1 MKTVYFKMM
10 LDNVVANESTMRDN
24 VQALAVSA
32 IETFGNHGDTSRIEM
47 LVNASIKMKSIRSQ
61 TLKEF
66 IKEHANV
73 KFTPVK
79 DGVGFVV
86 KKIGKGAIEV
96 KEVTINWYDFDKVG
110 VAKPDMDLL
119 LKAKAMMA
127 GWGKSVEE
135 GKARRNTFN
144 DRLAAI
150 IEAEL
155 AAHEA
160 AHKAA

>member
-1 MKTVYFKMM
+1 MELKTFKTK
-10 LDNVVANESTMRDN
+10 LNAVIKSESTLRDN

-32 IETFGNHGDTSRIEM
+32 IETYGQHGDTSRIEL

-66 IKEHANV
+66 VKDHANV

-96 KEVTINWYDFDKVG
+96 KEVESNWYDFDKVG

-119 LKAKAMMA
+119 LKVQAVMS
-127 GWGKSVEE
+127 GWDKSIEE
-135 GKARRNTFN
+135 GKAKRNAFN
-144 DRLAAI
+144 DRMAAI
-150 IEAEL
+150 IKAEL
-155 AAHEA
+155 AAH
-160 AHKAA
+160 KAA

>member
-1 MKTVYFKMM
+1 MELKTFKTK
-10 LDNVVANESTMRDN
+10 LNAVIKSESTLRDN

-79 DGVGFVV
+79 DGAGFVV
-86 KKIGKGAIEV
+86 KKVGKGAIEV
-96 KEVTINWYDFDKVG
+96 KVVESNWYDFDKVG
-110 VAKPDMDLL
+110 VAVEKEVMKV
-119 LKAKAMMA
+119 LKGALATIKKAQSDNKLKTMTVAESRVVAQLESM
-127 GWGKSVEE
+127 
-135 GKARRNTFN
+135 
-144 DRLAAI
+144 LAV
-150 IEAEL
+150 
-155 AAHEA
+155 
-160 AHKAA
+160 

>member
-32 IETFGNHGDTSRIEM
+32 IETYGQHGDTSRIEM

-66 IKEHANV
+66 IKDHAHV

-96 KEVTINWYDFDKVG
+96 KEVTISWYDFDKVG

-127 GWGKSVEE
+127 GWGKSIEE
-135 GKARRNTFN
+135 GKAKRNTFN

>member
-32 IETFGNHGDTSRIEM
+32 IETFGKHGDTSRIEM
-47 LVNASIKMKSIRSQ
+47 LVNASVKMKSIRSQ

-66 IKEHANV
+66 IKDHANV

-86 KKIGKGAIEV
+86 KKVGKGAIEV
-96 KEVTINWYDFDKVG
+96 KEVASNWYDFDKVG
-110 VAKPDMDLL
+110 VAAEKEVMKV
-119 LKAKAMMA
+119 LKGALATIKKAQSDNKLKTMT
-127 GWGKSVEE
+127 VEE
-135 GKARRNTFN
+135 SRVVAQLESM
-144 DRLAAI
+144 LAA
-150 IEAEL
+150 
-155 AAHEA
+155 
-160 AHKAA
+160 

>member
-1 MKTVYFKMM
+1 MELKTFKTK
-10 LDNVVANESTMRDN
+10 LNAVIKSESTLRDN

-32 IETFGNHGDTSRIEM
+32 IETYGQHGDTSRIEM

-127 GWGKSVEE
+127 GWGKSIEE

>member
-1 MKTVYFKMM
+1 MEFKTFKTK
-10 LDNVVANESTMRDN
+10 LNAVIKSESTLRDN

-66 IKEHANV
+66 IKAHANV

-96 KEVTINWYDFDKVG
+96 KVVESNWYDFDKVG
-110 VAKPDMDLL
+110 VAVEKEAMKV
-119 LKAKAMMA
+119 LKGALATIKKAQSDNKLKTMTVAESKMVA
-127 GWGKSVEE
+127 QLESM
-135 GKARRNTFN
+135 
-144 DRLAAI
+144 LAA
-150 IEAEL
+150 
-155 AAHEA
+155 
-160 AHKAA
+160 

>member
-10 LDNVVANESTMRDN
+10 LENVIANESTMRDN

-32 IETFGNHGDTSRIEM
+32 IETYGQHGDTSRIEM
-47 LVNASIKMKSIRSQ
+47 LVNATIKMKSIRSQ

-66 IKEHANV
+66 IKDHANV

-96 KEVTINWYDFDKVG
+96 KEVTINWYDFDNAG
-110 VAKPDMDLL
+110 VAKPDADLL
-119 LKAKAMMA
+119 LKLQATMS
-127 GWGKSVEE
+127 GWDKSIEE
-135 GKARRNTFN
+135 GKAKRNAFN
-144 DRLAAI
+144 DRMAAMI
-150 IEAEL
+150 KAEL
-155 AAHEA
+155 V

>member
-10 LDNVVANESTMRDN
+10 LENVVANESTMRDN

-32 IETFGNHGDTSRIEM
+32 IETFGQHGDTSRIEM
-47 LVNASIKMKSIRSQ
+47 LVNATIKMKSIRSQ

-66 IKEHANV
+66 IKDHANV

-79 DGVGFVV
+79 DGAGFVV

-96 KEVTINWYDFDKVG
+96 KEVTINWYDFDNAG
-110 VAKPDMDLL
+110 VAKPDADLL
-119 LKAKAMMA
+119 LKLQATMS
-127 GWGKSVEE
+127 GWDKSIEE
-135 GKARRNTFN
+135 GKAKRNAFN
-144 DRLAAI
+144 DRMAAMI
-150 IEAEL
+150 KAEL
-155 AAHEA
+155 V

>member
-10 LDNVVANESTMRDN
+10 LENVVANESTMRDN

-66 IKEHANV
+66 IKDHANV

-96 KEVTINWYDFDKVG
+96 KEVTINWYDFDNAG

-119 LKAKAMMA
+119 IKAQALLA
-127 GWGKSVEE
+127 QWEKSKEE
-135 GKARRNTFN
+135 GKAKISNVN
-144 DRLAAI
+144 DRLAAMI
-150 IEAEL
+150 AAEL
-155 AAHEA
+155 V

>member
-10 LDNVVANESTMRDN
+10 LENVIANESTMRDN

-32 IETFGNHGDTSRIEM
+32 IETFGNHGDTSRIVM

-66 IKEHANV
+66 IKDHANV

-96 KEVTINWYDFDKVG
+96 KEVTINWYDFDNAG

-119 LKAKAMMA
+119 IKAQALLA
-127 GWGKSVEE
+127 QWEKSKEE
-135 GKARRNTFN
+135 GKAKISNVN
-144 DRLAAI
+144 DRLAAMI
-150 IEAEL
+150 AAEL
-155 AAHEA
+155 V

>member
-24 VQALAVSA
+24 VQALVVSA
-32 IETFGNHGDTSRIEM
+32 IETYGQHGDTSRIEM

-66 IKEHANV
+66 IKDHANV

-79 DGVGFVV
+79 DGAGFVV
-86 KKIGKGAIEV
+86 KKVGKGAIEV
-96 KEVTINWYDFDKVG
+96 KVVESNWYDFDKVG
-110 VAKPDMDLL
+110 VAKSDMDLL
-119 LKAKAMMA
+119 IKAQALLA
-127 GWGKSVEE
+127 QWEKSKEE
-135 GKARRNTFN
+135 GKAKVSNVN
-144 DRLAAI
+144 DRLAAMI
-150 IEAEL
+150 KAEL
-155 AAHEA
+155 V

>member
-1 MKTVYFKMM
+1 MELKTFKTK
-10 LDNVVANESTMRDN
+10 LNAVIKSESTLRDN

-66 IKEHANV
+66 IKGHANV

-96 KEVTINWYDFDKVG
+96 KEVESNWYDFDKVG
-110 VAKPDMDLL
+110 VAVEKEAMKV
-119 LKAKAMMA
+119 LKGALATIKKAQSDNKLKTMTVAESRMVA
-127 GWGKSVEE
+127 QLESM
-135 GKARRNTFN
+135 
-144 DRLAAI
+144 LAV
-150 IEAEL
+150 
-155 AAHEA
+155 
-160 AHKAA
+160 

>member
-1 MKTVYFKMM
+1 MELKTFKTK
-10 LDNVVANESTMRDN
+10 LNAVIKSESTLRDN

-32 IETFGNHGDTSRIEM
+32 IETFGQHGDTSRIEM

-66 IKEHANV
+66 IKDHANV

-96 KEVTINWYDFDKVG
+96 KEVESNWYDFDKVG
-110 VAKPDMDLL
+110 VTKPDMDLL
-119 LKAKAMMA
+119 IKAQALLA
-127 GWGKSVEE
+127 QWEKSKEE
-135 GKARRNTFN
+135 GKAKVSNVN
-144 DRLAAI
+144 DRLAALI
-150 IEAEL
+150 KAEL
-155 AAHEA
+155 AAH
-160 AHKAA
+160 KAA

>member
-10 LDNVVANESTMRDN
+10 LENVVANESTMRDN

-47 LVNASIKMKSIRSQ
+47 LVNATIKMKSIRSQ

-66 IKEHANV
+66 IKDHANV

-79 DGVGFVV
+79 NGVGFVV

-96 KEVTINWYDFDKVG
+96 KEVTINWYDFDNAG
-110 VAKPDMDLL
+110 VAVEKEAMKVLRGALATINKARSDNK
-119 LKAKAMMA
+119 LKTMT
-127 GWGKSVEE
+127 VEE
-135 GKARRNTFN
+135 SRVVAQLESM
-144 DRLAAI
+144 LAA
-150 IEAEL
+150 
-155 AAHEA
+155 
-160 AHKAA
+160 

>member
-1 MKTVYFKMM
+1 MELKTFKTK
-10 LDNVVANESTMRDN
+10 LNAVIKSESTLRDN

-32 IETFGNHGDTSRIEM
+32 IETYGQHGDTSRIEL

-66 IKEHANV
+66 VKDHANV

-96 KEVTINWYDFDKVG
+96 KDVESNWYDFDKVG

-119 LKAKAMMA
+119 LKVQAVMS
-127 GWGKSVEE
+127 GWDKSIEE
-135 GKARRNTFN
+135 GKAKRNAFN
-144 DRLAAI
+144 DRMAAI
-150 IEAEL
+150 IKAEL
-155 AAHEA
+155 AAH
-160 AHKAA
+160 KAA

>member
-10 LDNVVANESTMRDN
+10 LENVIANESTMRDN

-32 IETFGNHGDTSRIEM
+32 IDTFGTHGDTSRIEM

-66 IKEHANV
+66 IKDHANV

-96 KEVTINWYDFDKVG
+96 KVVESNWYDFDKVG
-110 VAKPDMDLL
+110 VAVEKEAMKV
-119 LKAKAMMA
+119 LKGALATIKKAQSDNKLKTMTVAESKMVA
-127 GWGKSVEE
+127 QLESM
-135 GKARRNTFN
+135 
-144 DRLAAI
+144 LAA
-150 IEAEL
+150 
-155 AAHEA
+155 
-160 AHKAA
+160 

>member
-1 MKTVYFKMM
+1 MEFKTFKTK
-10 LDNVVANESTMRDN
+10 LNAVIKSESTLRDN

-66 IKEHANV
+66 IKDHANV
-73 KFTPVK
+73 KFAPVK

-96 KEVTINWYDFDKVG
+96 KEVESNWYDFDKVG
-110 VAKPDMDLL
+110 VAVEKEAMKV
-119 LKAKAMMA
+119 LKGALATIKKAQSDNKLKTMTVAESKMVA
-127 GWGKSVEE
+127 QLESM
-135 GKARRNTFN
+135 
-144 DRLAAI
+144 LAA
-150 IEAEL
+150 
-155 AAHEA
+155 
-160 AHKAA
+160 

>member
-1 MKTVYFKMM
+1 MELKTFKSK
-10 LDNVVANESTMRDN
+10 LNAVIKSESTLRDN

-32 IETFGNHGDTSRIEM
+32 IETYGQHGDTSRIEL

-66 IKEHANV
+66 VKDHANV

-96 KEVTINWYDFDKVG
+96 KEVESNWYDFDKVG

-119 LKAKAMMA
+119 LKVQAVMS
-127 GWGKSVEE
+127 GWDKSIEE
-135 GKARRNTFN
+135 GKAKRNAFN
-144 DRLAAI
+144 DRMAAI
-150 IEAEL
+150 IKAEL
-155 AAHEA
+155 AAH
-160 AHKAA
+160 KAA

>member
-1 MKTVYFKMM
+1 MELKTFKTK
-10 LDNVVANESTMRDN
+10 LNAVIKSESTLRDN

-66 IKEHANV
+66 IKDHANV

-96 KEVTINWYDFDKVG
+96 KEVESNWYDFDKVG
-110 VAKPDMDLL
+110 VAVEKEAMKV
-119 LKAKAMMA
+119 LKGALATIKKAQSDNKLKTMTVAESRVVAQLESM
-127 GWGKSVEE
+127 
-135 GKARRNTFN
+135 
-144 DRLAAI
+144 LAA
-150 IEAEL
+150 
-155 AAHEA
+155 
-160 AHKAA
+160 

>member
-24 VQALAVSA
+24 VQALVVSA
-32 IETFGNHGDTSRIEM
+32 IETYGQHGDTSRIEM

-66 IKEHANV
+66 IKDHANV

-86 KKIGKGAIEV
+86 KKVGKGAIEV
-96 KEVTINWYDFDKVG
+96 KEEASNWYDFDKVG

-119 LKAKAMMA
+119 IKAQALLA
-127 GWGKSVEE
+127 QWEKSKGE
-135 GKARRNTFN
+135 GKAKVSNVN
-144 DRLAAI
+144 DRLAAMI
-150 IEAEL
+150 KAEL
-155 AAHEA
+155 V

>member
-1 MKTVYFKMM
+1 MELKTFKTK
-10 LDNVVANESTMRDN
+10 LNAVIKSESTLRDN

-32 IETFGNHGDTSRIEM
+32 IETYGQHGDTSRIEM

-86 KKIGKGAIEV
+86 KKSGKGAIEV
-96 KEVTINWYDFDKVG
+96 KEVESNWYDFDKVG
-110 VAKPDMDLL
+110 VAVEKEAMKV
-119 LKAKAMMA
+119 LKGALATIKKAQSDNKLKTMTVAESRMVA
-127 GWGKSVEE
+127 QLESM
-135 GKARRNTFN
+135 
-144 DRLAAI
+144 LAV
-150 IEAEL
+150 
-155 AAHEA
+155 
-160 AHKAA
+160 

>member
-10 LDNVVANESTMRDN
+10 LENVIANESTMRDN

-47 LVNASIKMKSIRSQ
+47 LVNATIKMKSIRSQ

-66 IKEHANV
+66 IKDHANV

-79 DGVGFVV
+79 NGVGFVV

-96 KEVTINWYDFDKVG
+96 KEVTINWYDFDNAG

-119 LKAKAMMA
+119 IKAQALLA
-127 GWGKSVEE
+127 QWEKSKEE
-135 GKARRNTFN
+135 GKAKISNVN
-144 DRLAAI
+144 DRLAAMI
-150 IEAEL
+150 AAEL
-155 AAHEA
+155 V

>member
-10 LDNVVANESTMRDN
+10 LENVVANEATMRDN

-32 IETFGNHGDTSRIEM
+32 IETYGQHGDTSRIEM

-66 IKEHANV
+66 IKDHANV

-96 KEVTINWYDFDKVG
+96 KEVASNWYDFDKVG
-110 VAKPDMDLL
+110 VAVEKEVMKV
-119 LKAKAMMA
+119 LKGALATIKKAQSDNKLKTMTVAESRVVAQLESM
-127 GWGKSVEE
+127 
-135 GKARRNTFN
+135 
-144 DRLAAI
+144 LAA
-150 IEAEL
+150 
-155 AAHEA
+155 
-160 AHKAA
+160 

>member
-66 IKEHANV
+66 IKDHANV

-96 KEVTINWYDFDKVG
+96 KEVESNWYDFDKVG
-110 VAKPDMDLL
+110 VAKSDMDLL
-119 LKAKAMMA
+119 LKVQAVMS
-127 GWGKSVEE
+127 GWDKSIEE
-135 GKARRNTFN
+135 GKAKRNAFN
-144 DRLAAI
+144 DRMAAI
-150 IEAEL
+150 IKAEL
-155 AAHEA
+155 AAH
-160 AHKAA
+160 KAA

>member
-32 IETFGNHGDTSRIEM
+32 IETYGQHGDTSRIEM

-66 IKEHANV
+66 IKYHANV
-73 KFTPVK
+73 KFMPVK

-127 GWGKSVEE
+127 GWGKSIEE
-135 GKARRNTFN
+135 GKAKRNTFN

-150 IEAEL
+150 IDAEL

>member
-24 VQALAVSA
+24 VQELVVSA

-66 IKEHANV
+66 IKDHANV

-79 DGVGFVV
+79 DGAGFVV
-86 KKIGKGAIEV
+86 KKVGKGAIEV
-96 KEVTINWYDFDKVG
+96 KEVTVNWYDFDKVG
-110 VAKPDMDLL
+110 VAVEKEAMKVLRGALATIKKAQSDNK
-119 LKAKAMMA
+119 LKTMTVAESKMVAQLESM
-127 GWGKSVEE
+127 
-135 GKARRNTFN
+135 
-144 DRLAAI
+144 LAA
-150 IEAEL
+150 
-155 AAHEA
+155 
-160 AHKAA
+160 